1 MKISITEIALI
12 GIFSALAVAG
22 AYLFISIHNIEI
34 FTAIIFLS
42 GLLLGQ
48 RNGML
53 VGVIASSIFSTF
65 NPYGI
70 STLPLFIAQA
80 LSRAFVGYLG
90 GKYAKLGLDERRFW
104 IRAVAFGAAGLLLT
118 WIYIL
123 LTFSSSIFSM
133 GFSLEQ
139 LKIWFAGGIIS
150 YLILTI
156 NNSLIFALVL
166 PFVSR
171 ELGKVVLLKQINLS

>member
-1 MKISITEIALI
+1 MKISVTEIALI
-12 GIFSALAVAG
+12 GILSALAVAG
-22 AYLFISIHNIEI
+22 GYLFIAIPNVEI
-34 FTAIIFLS
+34 FTYTIFLS

-70 STLPLFIAQA
+70 SPLPLFIAQA
-80 LSRAFVGYLG
+80 LSRALVGYLG
-90 GKYAKLGLDERRFW
+90 GRYAKFGLGNRRFW
-104 IRAVAFGAAGLLLT
+104 IRAIAFGVAGLILT
-118 WIYIL
+118 WVYIL
-123 LTFSSSIFSM
+123 LTFSSSMFSM

-139 LKIWFAGGIIS
+139 LNIWFAGGIIS
-150 YLILTI
+150 YLILTL
-156 NNSLIFALVL
+156 NNVLIFALVL

-171 ELGKVVLLKQINLS
+171 ELSRRGLLKQVNFS

>member
-1 MKISITEIALI
+1 MKISVTEIALV
-12 GIFSALAVAG
+12 GVFSALAVAG
-22 AYLFISIHNIEI
+22 AFLFISIHNIEI
-34 FTAIIFLS
+34 FSATIFLS

-70 STLPLFIAQA
+70 SPLPLFIAQA
-80 LSRAFVGYLG
+80 LSRALVGYLG
-90 GKYAKLGLDERRFW
+90 GRYAKLGLGKRRFW
-104 IRAVAFGAAGLLLT
+104 IRAIAFGVAGLLLT
-118 WIYIL
+118 WVYIL
-123 LTFSSSIFSM
+123 LTFSSSVFSM

-139 LKIWFAGGIIS
+139 LKIWFVGGIVS
-150 YLILTI
+150 YLILTV
-156 NNSLIFALVL
+156 NNVLIFALVI

-171 ELGKVVLLKQINLS
+171 ELSRMGLLKQVNIS

>member
-1 MKISITEIALI
+1 MKISIAEIALI

-22 AYLFISIHNIEI
+22 AFLFISIHNIEI
-34 FTAIIFLS
+34 FTATIFLS

-48 RNGML
+48 RNGLL

-70 STLPLFIAQA
+70 SPLPLFIAQA
-80 LSRAFVGYLG
+80 LGRALVGYLG
-90 GKYAKLGLDERRFW
+90 GRYAKFGLEKRSFW
-104 IRAVAFGAAGLLLT
+104 IRTVAFGVAGLLLT
-118 WIYIL
+118 WVYIL
-123 LTFSSSIFSM
+123 LTFSSSFFSM

-139 LKIWFAGGIIS
+139 MKIWFVGGLPS
-150 YLILTI
+150 YLILTVS
-156 NNSLIFALVL
+156 NLLIFALVI

-171 ELGKVVLLKQINLS
+171 ELSRMGLLERVNIS